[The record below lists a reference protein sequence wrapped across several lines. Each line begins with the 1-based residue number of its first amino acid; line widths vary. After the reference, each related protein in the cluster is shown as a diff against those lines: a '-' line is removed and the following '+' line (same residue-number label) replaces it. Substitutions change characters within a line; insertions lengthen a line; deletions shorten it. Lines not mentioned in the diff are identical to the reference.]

1 MRNSLKKNQKS
12 TIVALVT
19 GAIIWPFCLYL
30 KSRRK

>member
-1 MRNSLKKNQKS
+1 MRNPLQRNQKS

-19 GAIIWPFCLYL
+19 GALIWPLCLYL